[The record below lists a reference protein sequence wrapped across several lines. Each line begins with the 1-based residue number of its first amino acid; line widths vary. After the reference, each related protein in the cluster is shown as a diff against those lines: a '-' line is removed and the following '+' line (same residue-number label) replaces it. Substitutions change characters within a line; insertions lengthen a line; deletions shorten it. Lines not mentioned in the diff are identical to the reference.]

1 MAEPT
6 LRYVTNNALVDGM
19 LREGIRAFA
28 AAFPGRIRAYYLI
41 GSYVDGSAASTS
53 DVDVCVVFKDD
64 FVDRDEE
71 ESARRVWR
79 SVSDGSPVQF
89 DLPSFS
95 ERQLLDAGHYRIK
108 TASVLL
114 FGEDIRD
121 RMPPMILGT
130 YLRTYWHAPYA
141 YMAQVLRG
149 TNLLRF
155 PLTYPDVDGA
165 FFGYDRCDD
174 ELHGEGIRST
184 KALVATVCW
193 IATMIVGFRAGRMVG
208 TKDESVRVY
217 RETIGDVW
225 ADFVEAMYTQG
236 KQAWSYRVP
245 GATADRALLRDLCA
259 RMLAFENHYLAIYR
273 AWLLDDARSPEV
285 ETQRFVA
292 ARLSEVLFPDTS
304 VRDTLM
310 VLAVHPDRAI
320 GDAAALALAR
330 VTDMDGARH
339 SA

>member
-6 LRYVTNNALVDGM
+6 LRYVTENSLVDGM
-19 LREGIRAFA
+19 LREGVRAFE

-41 GSYVDGSAASTS
+41 GSYRDGSAAPTS

-71 ESARRVWR
+71 ELARRVWR
-79 SVSDGSPVQF
+79 SISDGSPVQF
-89 DLPSFS
+89 DLPPFS
-95 ERQLLDAGHYRIK
+95 ERQLLTEGHHRIK
-108 TASVLL
+108 AASVLL

-121 RMPPMILGT
+121 IMPPMTRDT

-149 TNLLRF
+149 TDLLRF
-155 PLTYPDVDGA
+155 PLSYPDADGE

-174 ELHGEGIRST
+174 ALRADGMRST

-193 IATMIVGFRAGRMVG
+193 IATMIVGFHAGRMVG
-208 TKDESVRVY
+208 TKAESVRAY
-217 RETIGDVW
+217 RGTIGGTW

-236 KQAWSYRVP
+236 KQVWSYRVP
-245 GATADRALLRDLCA
+245 EATADRMLLHDLCA
-259 RMLAFENHYLAIYR
+259 RMLDFENYYLTIYR
-273 AWLLDDARSPEV
+273 GWLLDGARSPDT

-292 ARLSEVLFPDTS
+292 ARLGEVLFSDTA
-304 VRDTLM
+304 VRDTLTA
-310 VLAVHPDRAI
+310 LAVHPDSSVRD
-320 GDAAALALAR
+320 GAAVALTR
-330 VTDMDGARH
+330 VTDVYRARR

>member
-19 LREGIRAFA
+19 LREGVRAFE
-28 AAFPGRIRAYYLI
+28 AAFPGRLRAYYLI
-41 GSYVDGSAASTS
+41 GSHADSSAAPRS

-71 ESARRVWR
+71 ESARHVWR
-79 SVSDGSPVQF
+79 SISDGSPVQF
-89 DLPSFS
+89 DVPPFS
-95 ERQLLDAGHYRIK
+95 ERQLLGAGHHRIK

-121 RMPPMILGT
+121 RMPPMTLDA
-130 YLRTYWHAPYA
+130 YLRTYWHAPFA

-149 TNLLRF
+149 TDRLRF
-155 PLTYPDVDGA
+155 PLTYPDADGE
-165 FFGYDRCDD
+165 FFGYDRCEDKS
-174 ELHGEGIRST
+174 HGEGAHST

-208 TKDESVRVY
+208 TKAESVCSY
-217 RETIGDVW
+217 REEIGDGW

-236 KQAWSYRVP
+236 KQVWGYRVP
-245 GATADRALLRDLCA
+245 VATADRALLHALCV
-259 RMLAFENHYLAIYR
+259 RMLAFENHYLTIYR
-273 AWLLDDARSPEV
+273 GWLLDGARSADM

-292 ARLSEVLFPDTS
+292 ARLGEVLFPDTTIRDTLTALAMHPDVS
-304 VRDTLM
+304 VRDE
-310 VLAVHPDRAI
+310 
-320 GDAAALALAR
+320 AALALTR
-330 VTDMDGARH
+330 ITDWTGAGR